1 MDKDPGSEPWGTP
14 TFGETIELGRKPE
27 QLGVPEVGILIRR
40 K

>member
-1 MDKDPGSEPWGTP
+1 MDKNSGTESQGTP
-14 TFGETIELGRKPE
+14 TFERIIKLERKAQ